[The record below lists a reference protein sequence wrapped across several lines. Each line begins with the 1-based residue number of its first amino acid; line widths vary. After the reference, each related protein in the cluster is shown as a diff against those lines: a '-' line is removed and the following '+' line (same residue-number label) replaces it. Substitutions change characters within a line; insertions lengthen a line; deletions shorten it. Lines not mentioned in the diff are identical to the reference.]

1 MKYYITTAI
10 DYPNAAP
17 HIGHSYEKIA
27 ADVIARYHRL
37 RGDETFFCMG
47 LDENSQHVPKAADAN
62 AMGVREWVDH
72 MDATFRR
79 TWASVAVSPD
89 RFIRT
94 AVDQDHARASQELF
108 RRALEAGDVYKGL
121 YTGYY
126 CHNCNTFYEVA
137 DLP

>member
-1 MKYYITTAI
+1 MAI

-79 TWASVAVSPD
+79 TWATRPLRVVRCPD
-89 RFIRT
+89 
-94 AVDQDHARASQELF
+94 ELPHGG
-108 RRALEAGDVYKGL
+108 RLSG
-121 YTGYY
+121 
-126 CHNCNTFYEVA
+126 
-137 DLP
+137 